1 MRIVVISDSHR
12 NVSVIDKIL
21 NAQKDCEHF
30 FFLGD
35 NEGDIEDFIYMYPN
49 KKFYVVSGNCDFA
62 SMSPASNITKVGDT
76 KIFYTHGHTL
86 NVKYTVENLKIT
98 AKNLACKI
106 ALYGHTHTPNIL
118 YEDGLY
124 IVNPGSCSKPRNS
137 NASYAVIDI
146 TDNGIMPIIINI

>member
-12 NVSVIDKIL
+12 NSGVIDKIL
-21 NAQKDCEHF
+21 TSQKDCEHI

-35 NEGDIEDFIYMYPN
+35 NEGDIDDFTYMYPN
-49 KKFYVVSGNCDFA
+49 KNFYVVCGNCDFA
-62 SMSPASNITKVGDT
+62 SMSPLSNIANIENTR
-76 KIFYTHGHTL
+76 IFYTHGHTL
-86 NVKYTVENLKIT
+86 NVKYTLENLKNT
-98 AKNLACKI
+98 AKNLNCKI
-106 ALYGHTHTPNIL
+106 ALYGHTHIPNIL